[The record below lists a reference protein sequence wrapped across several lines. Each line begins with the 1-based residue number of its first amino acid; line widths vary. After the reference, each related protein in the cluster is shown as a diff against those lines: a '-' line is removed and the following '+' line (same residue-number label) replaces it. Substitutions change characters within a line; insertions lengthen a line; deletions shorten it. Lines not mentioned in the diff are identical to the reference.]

1 MNEEIINNNKEMM
14 EEFEDII
21 KEFKDFRKNNIPLCA
36 AENVI
41 SDFSKIPLKM
51 GLQERYILG
60 GYLNYDITDNMIGSE
75 KVLPLYQLIAKQCNK
90 IFDSYYCDCRSLS
103 GMNGMINLLLA
114 LTQKGDT
121 VLLSSPE
128 CGGHAS
134 LPNIVE
140 RLGLNIIYAPF
151 DYSKY
156 DYDYEA
162 INKILQNNK
171 IDIVL
176 LAPSDLITI
185 PDFKKIDYYEHILY
199 IFDASQVMGLIAGRV
214 VANPLK
220 SNNNMIILGGTHKT
234 IPGVTK
240 AIILTDNKKYAEKI
254 DECIN
259 PDYIRNTQL
268 HHVASLFYT
277 LLEVETFGKKYA
289 EKMINNANYLG
300 DMLNN
305 KGFEVCKLSKGVYT
319 CTHQLLI
326 KMGQKKV
333 EDFYNNCIKYNI
345 TLNKKKKLLYSGTGI
360 RLGVQE
366 ITRYGWEREDIDVLA
381 QILYMIYCSD
391 GDYDKIFELIN
402 KIKNKKTIQY
412 TFR

>member
-1 MNEEIINNNKEMM
+1 MNEENIINKEMV
-14 EEFEDII
+14 EEFENVI

-60 GYLNYDITDNMIGSE
+60 GYLNYDIMDNMIGSE
-75 KVLPLYQLIAKQCNK
+75 KVLPLYQLVAKQCNN

-114 LTQKGDT
+114 LTKKGDT

-134 LPNIVE
+134 LPNIIK

-151 DYSKY
+151 DYPRY
-156 DYDYEA
+156 DYDYEKMNA
-162 INKILQNNK
+162 ILRENKV
-171 IDIVL
+171 DMVL

-199 IFDASQVMGLIAGRV
+199 VFDASQVMGLIAGRV
-214 VANPLK
+214 VENPLK
-220 SNNNMIILGGTHKT
+220 CNKNMIILGGTHKT

-240 AIILTDNKKYAEKI
+240 AIILTDNKNYAEKI
-254 DECIN
+254 DTCIN

-277 LLEVETFGKKYA
+277 FLEVETFGESYA
-289 EKMINNANYLG
+289 KAMIDNANYLA

-305 KGFEVCKLSKGVYT
+305 KGFEVCKLNEGLYT
-319 CTHQLLI
+319 HTHQLFI
-326 KMGQKKV
+326 KMDQNEV
-333 EDFYNNCIKYNI
+333 DDFYNECIKYDI
-345 TLNKKKKLLYSGTGI
+345 TLNKKRKLLYSGTGI
-360 RLGVQE
+360 GIGVQE
-366 ITRYGWEREDIDVLA
+366 ITRYGWGRKEIDILA
-381 QILYMIYCSD
+381 QILYLIYRHN
-391 GDYDKIFELIN
+391 GDSGKILELTN